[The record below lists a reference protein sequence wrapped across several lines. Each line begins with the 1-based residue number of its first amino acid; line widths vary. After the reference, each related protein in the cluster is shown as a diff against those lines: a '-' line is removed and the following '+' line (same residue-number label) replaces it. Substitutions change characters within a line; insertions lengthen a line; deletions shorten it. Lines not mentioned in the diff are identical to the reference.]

1 MRRDGVASGAV
12 GHHVFPTALG
22 ICGVA
27 WDRDDRLRTVALPA
41 ADADETVAYLAGGG
55 SADRTP
61 PAAVT
66 DVIARIVAA
75 MSGEVVAF
83 DDVALAD
90 ESLPEF
96 DRRVYAVTSAIP
108 RGSTL
113 TYGDVAAR
121 LGQPGAA
128 QAVGRA
134 LGRNPFPIVIPCHRI
149 LGAGTEI
156 GGFSAPGGTATKQ
169 AMLALEGVAGFGEP
183 TLF

>member
-1 MRRDGVASGAV
+1 MTASV
-12 GHHVFPTALG
+12 GCHVVDTVLG
-22 ICGVA
+22 PCGVA
-27 WDRDDRLRTVALPA
+27 WDERERVTAVALPDRD
-41 ADADETVAYLAGGG
+41 ADAVVAHLRAPVVDPPPVIVDVAERMAALLAGR
-55 SADRTP
+55 DIDL
-61 PAAVT
+61 T
-66 DVIARIVAA
+66 DV
-75 MSGEVVAF
+75 VV
-83 DDVALAD
+83 AD
-90 ESLPEF
+90 ESLPDF

-134 LGRNPFPIVIPCHRI
+134 LGRNPFPIVVPCHRI

-156 GGFSAPGGTATKQ
+156 GGFSAPGGVATKRSI
-169 AMLALEGVAGFGEP
+169 LAAEGVAGFGEP